1 MLDIKLLEQDS
12 KKIKNLLSL
21 RSPKL
26 VNIIDDILKKQETYK
41 NKLNEVEQLRTQKND
56 ISKNIPNL
64 KKEGEAVFK
73 KAMKE
78 ANIIKEMLS
87 KKEGSLTTLKKEIEA
102 TLLTIPNPPDEST
115 PKGKTEEQNKILR
128 VVGKKTKFT
137 FKAKDH
143 HKIGEELDILDFE
156 AGARLSGSRFVLLKG
171 DGAKLE
177 RALINFML
185 DLHVEKGYTEILPPL
200 IVNKEV
206 LVGTGQLPKFEE
218 DMYKFT
224 HTPEQYLISTSEI
237 PLTNMYRKTIL
248 TEKELPQSFTAATPC
263 FRKESGSYG
272 KDTRGL
278 IRNHQFNKVELVWI
292 GKPEDSMKAVEDLT
306 KHAEDVLS
314 KLEIPYR
321 VTQLCAGEL
330 GFASAKTFDLDVWMP
345 GENRFREVSSCSNC
359 VDFQARRMDM
369 RFKRNNEKK
378 TEFVHTLNGSGVA
391 VGRLFAAVLENNQ
404 QEDGSVLIPKALVKY
419 FGKKKISPN
428 KK

>member
-21 RSPKL
+21 RNPKL
-26 VNIIDDILKKQETYK
+26 VNVIDDILKKQETYK
-41 NKLNEVEQLRTQKND
+41 NKLSEVEQLRTQRND

-78 ANIIKEMLS
+78 ANKIKEMLQ
-87 KKEGSLTTLKKEIEA
+87 KKEESVSSLKKEIEA
-102 TLLTIPNPPDEST
+102 ILLNIPNTPDITT

-128 VVGKKTKFT
+128 VVGKKTKFK
-137 FKAKDH
+137 FKTKDH
-143 HKIGEELDILDFE
+143 HELGEGLDILDFE

-185 DLHVEKGYTEILPPL
+185 DIHIKNGYMEIFPPL
-200 IVNKEV
+200 IVNKDV

-224 HTPEQYLISTSEI
+224 HSPEQYLISTSEI
-237 PLTNMYRKTIL
+237 PLANMYRKVRLRETN
-248 TEKELPQSFTAATPC
+248 LPKKFTSATPC

-278 IRNHQFNKVELVWI
+278 IRNHQFDKVELVWI

-306 KHAEDVLS
+306 KHAEEVL
-314 KLEIPYR
+314 KILEIPYR

-330 GFASAKTFDLDVWMP
+330 SFASAKTFDLDVWMP
-345 GENRFREVSSCSNC
+345 GENRYREVSSCSNC
-359 VDFQARRMDM
+359 TDFQARRMDT
-369 RFKRNNEKK
+369 RFQVSGKGTR
-378 TEFVHTLNGSGVA
+378 FVHTLNGSGVA

-404 QEDGSVLIPKALVKY
+404 QEDGSVLIPKALMKY
-419 FGKKKISPN
+419 FGKKKITP